1 MSEWASTVV
10 DGHAMDIYV
19 DRPASGAPWPAVVL
33 TYHREGIDDFTKWV
47 ARQFA
52 EAGYLVAVPEVAHR
66 IPSSVPVHDH
76 KKHLKDPEI
85 VADIA
90 ATVAYLKT
98 RTDVAKDRLAIAGH
112 CMGGHMLFV
121 AACAIQDF
129 ACAVACYP
137 TGMFETW
144 GGAGPTPFE
153 QLSRIRCPV
162 IGLFG
167 NEDRNPSPQDADKID
182 AELTRLGI
190 EHQFHRYPGAGHG
203 FQRPTR
209 EEPAI
214 RAAQAD
220 SWQRIFEFL
229 EEQLKAPANAA

>member
-1 MSEWASTVV
+1 MSDWSSTLV
-10 DGHAMDIYV
+10 DGQAMDIYV
-19 DRPASGAPWPAVVL
+19 DRPAEGAPWPAVVL

-98 RTDVAKDRLAIAGH
+98 RTDVTKDRLAIAGH

-121 AACAIQDF
+121 AACALPDF
-129 ACAVACYP
+129 SCAVACYP
-137 TGMFETW
+137 TGMFESW
-144 GGAGPTPFE
+144 GGGLTPFD
-153 QLSRIRCPV
+153 QLAGLRCPV
-162 IGLFG
+162 IGFFG
-167 NEDRNPSPQDADKID
+167 NEDRNPSPQDADKLD
-182 AELTRLGI
+182 AELTRLRI
-190 EHQFHRYPGAGHG
+190 AHAFHRYPGAAHG
-203 FQRPTR
+203 FQRPTKD
-209 EEPAI
+209 EPAI

-220 SWQRIFEFL
+220 SWQRTFAFL
-229 EEQLKAPANAA
+229 AERLAVPAPAAG